1 MKNLRMALIGPAII
15 LALIAAGCG
24 GGGGNGNPPP
34 SNSYLPM
41 ELGNSWDY
49 LMTLAPDIVPVQEGS
64 NQLFD
69 YHETVI
75 GTAALSENTYYLFR
89 SVRDATDEYPERVWQ
104 QIRRQDDEA
113 IYARLARSGWEEGDL
128 RSILGV
134 DDLVRI
140 IGLPEERYAFVDG
153 VERAKKLRAEA
164 LERVSELRERRKRI
178 NQEIG
183 EVRSSSRAAEI
194 ASHGGRENGIA
205 PDADD
210 RMRHETV
217 VALEQA
223 REEAERLIL
232 EWEEAATALD
242 AWTGR
247 FY

>member
-1 MKNLRMALIGPAII
+1 MKSEDGWQILMKNLRMALIGPAII

-113 IYARLARSGWEEGDL
+113 IYARVGDPAYDLPVLLLPPREGDTWT
-128 RSILGV
+128 
-134 DDLVRI
+134 DPYF
-140 IGLPEERYAFVDG
+140 PEVTFTTVAVG
-153 VERAKKLRAEA
+153 
-164 LERVSELRERRKRI
+164 ERVTVPAGTFTCAHVRQVYETELE
-178 NQEIG
+178 
-183 EVRSSSRAAEI
+183 
-194 ASHGGRENGIA
+194 GGGTYT
-205 PDADD
+205 
-210 RMRHETV
+210 ETT
-217 VALEQA
+217 ESWFA
-223 REEAERLIL
+223 RGVGLVKEEAFDNGVK
-232 EWEEAATALD
+232 TAMRELT
-242 AWTGR
+242 A
-247 FY
+247 YSVQ